1 MQMSSE
7 SITQMLQAKA
17 RHLGPKLA
25 LSLHGS
31 HTEQY
36 TYEGLDEAS
45 GRLASGLINFGLKA
59 GDRVALL
66 CEPRPRWAFAFFAA
80 IRAGAIVVPMDTKQT
95 ESELDFIMADA
106 KPKFLLVSSSQ
117 EKLCQSLMCDQ
128 SDTLVLSVEAMDVQ
142 TEFESVDKIASHD
155 VRPSVE
161 RKEQDV
167 AVITY
172 TSGTMGNS
180 KGVET
185 TFGNLLFQIRAIRSV
200 ILNIEHIKTVS
211 ILPLSHLFELTAGFL
226 GVLYAGGSICYCN
239 TLLPGEIVAAMRQQK
254 ITCMTTVPLFLKL
267 FAGAIRT
274 EINKQSKWK
283 RLLFNVIGHVSFLLP
298 MASRRHLF
306 SQLHGRMG
314 GCLEFFVCGGAPL
327 DIATAKFFER
337 IGLPVYQ
344 GYGLAETSPVI
355 TTNGPTANRTGSV
368 GKPLPGVEI
377 KISTNGEILSRGPHV
392 MQGYLGNKAL
402 TARVIDAA
410 GWLHTGDIGY
420 IDRDGFL
427 YVSGREKN
435 VIVLGS
441 GKKVQPE
448 ELEAVLF
455 EDSWIEEGCVV
466 GAIGERGL
474 LEGSEEVCAI
484 VVATEAAVMHC
495 AEHAKNLREFISHV
509 VEQQAQSIAPG
520 NRPTRIYLCEEPL
533 PRTSTRKIRRPQV
546 CKWLNNGG
554 ALI

>member
-1 MQMSSE
+1 MSTE
-7 SITQMLQAKA
+7 SITQLLQVKA
-17 RHLGPKLA
+17 RCLGPKLA

-31 HTEQY
+31 QTEQY
-36 TYEGLDEAS
+36 TYEGLDES
-45 GRLASGLINFGLKA
+45 SNRLASGLMNLGLKP

-66 CEPRPRWAFAFFAA
+66 CESRPRWALAFFAA
-80 IRAGAIVVPMDTKQT
+80 IRAGAIVVPMDTRQ
-95 ESELDFIMADA
+95 SEKELAFIMADT
-106 KPKFLLVSSSQ
+106 KLKFLLVSSSQ
-117 EKLCQSLMCDQ
+117 EKICQSLTRDHN
-128 SDTLVLSVEAMDVQ
+128 DTQVLSVEALGVQ
-142 TEFESVDKIASHD
+142 TEFESIDKIASD
-155 VRPSVE
+155 DLWPSVV
-161 RKEQDV
+161 RNEQDV

-185 TFGNLLFQIRAIRSV
+185 TFGNLLFQIRAIHSV
-200 ILNIEHIKTVS
+200 ILNIESIKTVS

-239 TLLPGEIVAAMRQQK
+239 TLLPGEIVAAMRQRK
-254 ITCMTTVPLFLKL
+254 VTCMTTVPLFLKL

-274 EINKQSKWK
+274 EISKQSKWK
-283 RLLFNVIGHVSFLLP
+283 RLLFNVISHVSVMLP
-298 MASRRHLF
+298 MASRRRLF

-327 DIATAKFFER
+327 DRATAKFFER

-355 TTNGPTANRTGSV
+355 TTNGASANRTGSV

-427 YVSGREKN
+427 YISGRVKN

-455 EDSWIEEGCVV
+455 ENPWIEEGCVV
-466 GAIGERGL
+466 GAIGKHGL
-474 LEGSEEVCAI
+474 LEGCEEVCAI
-484 VVATEAAVMHC
+484 VVATKAAVMHC
-495 AEHAKNLREFISHV
+495 EKHAKNLREFISHV
-509 VEQQAQSIAPG
+509 VEQQAQSIEPG
-520 NRPTRIYLCEEPL
+520 NRPTRVYLCEEPL
-533 PRTSTRKIRRPQV
+533 PRTSTKKIRRPQV
-546 CKWLNNGG
+546 CEWLNNGG